1 MSTAAALEKKE
12 NHSRLL
18 HWKNVTNRR
27 PYRPQST
34 YSVAALPLAATSR
47 IPNCVHPC
55 YVHLYMYLLY
65 TRSPPAR
72 TERAVESSPP
82 HLCRLW
88 LGLSRSHMPYIIS
101 MPEMNHN
108 VHCVS
113 MMMGEENW
121 NKDAVAGW
129 GWSLSTSTSS
139 SSSSSSF
146 VYT

>member
-1 MSTAAALEKKE
+1 MVGSGKYLCPMSTAAALEKKE

-27 PYRPQST
+27 PYRPHILLLLCPWPPPAEFLIVSIH
-34 YSVAALPLAATSR
+34 A
-47 IPNCVHPC
+47 
-55 YVHLYMYLLY
+55 MYIY
-65 TRSPPAR
+65 ICIPAR

-88 LGLSRSHMPYIIS
+88 LGLSRSHSPYIIS

-139 SSSSSSF
+139 SSSPL

>member
-27 PYRPQST
+27 PYRPHILLLLCPWPPPAEFLIVSIH
-34 YSVAALPLAATSR
+34 A
-47 IPNCVHPC
+47 
-55 YVHLYMYLLY
+55 MYIY
-65 TRSPPAR
+65 ICIPAR

-88 LGLSRSHMPYIIS
+88 LGLSRSHSPYIIS